1 MGSNVNNATSE
12 GHKDVAFDS
21 KDMAKTKAGQKK
33 EYFVKFKEKT
43 AKQKFS
49 EWFHEHKKKIL
60 IILGAI
66 VLAAALV
73 FAAFKIIPIITKP
86 KEKTP
91 TEWEEEIGTKE
102 DEIIQYLDDME
113 NSDSNTPYTDTVEHF
128 EELYDQETDPDK
140 KFTLLI
146 AQIRYLTDKGDF
158 DEAEKLIMLA
168 QMPDLND
175 EQKYQYAMAVYKM
188 YIEAGDETMAGY
200 YYSIA
205 ENLPDE
211 AKPNDGGGA

>member
-1 MGSNVNNATSE
+1 MGSTVNNATSE

-113 NSDSNTPYTDTVEHF
+113 NSDSNISRNFTIKKLTQIKNSHF
-128 EELYDQETDPDK
+128 
-140 KFTLLI
+140 
-146 AQIRYLTDKGDF
+146 
-158 DEAEKLIMLA
+158 
-168 QMPDLND
+168 
-175 EQKYQYAMAVYKM
+175 
-188 YIEAGDETMAGY
+188 
-200 YYSIA
+200 
-205 ENLPDE
+205 
-211 AKPNDGGGA
+211 